1 VSATTLTSFLLMSL
15 ESTSRPLTSCI
26 WSCVECSWRSMVCS
40 SACSASFAALSST
53 SSDLMSSSWAW
64 NSRRHSII
72 VIRLSQRSRINSLS
86 PGVSIFKHSIATLQ
100 SIIHSVLQEALHAHA
115 SKSPRGFLF
124 RKARTTTTTPSLSPP
139 RQAWPSCCSAWSLI
153 IPEFS
158 GSCGTVYKLCP
169 PQHLPVSSPRAGHAC
184 EF

>member
-1 VSATTLTSFLLMSL
+1 MSL

-64 NSRRHSII
+64 NSRGHSII
-72 VIRLSQRSRINSLS
+72 VIRLSQRSRINSFS
-86 PGVSIFKHSIATLQ
+86 RGFNFQTFDCYATVRQ
-100 SIIHSVLQEALHAHA
+100 SIILSVLQDALHAHA
-115 SKSPRGFLF
+115 SKSPREFLF
-124 RKARTTTTTPSLSPP
+124 RKARTTTTPSLSPL
-139 RQAWPSCCSAWSLI
+139 RQAWPFCCSAWSLI

-158 GSCGTVYKLCP
+158 GSCGTVY
-169 PQHLPVSSPRAGHAC
+169 
-184 EF
+184 